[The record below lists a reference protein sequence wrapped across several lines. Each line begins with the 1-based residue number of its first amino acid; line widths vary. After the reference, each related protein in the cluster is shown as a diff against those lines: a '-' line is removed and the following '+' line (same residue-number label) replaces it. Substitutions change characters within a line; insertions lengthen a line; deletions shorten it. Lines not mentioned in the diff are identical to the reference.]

1 MSLRADQFWKEL
13 GTSVAVRKG
22 ERNANQTAVGKRKT
36 T

>member
-1 MSLRADQFWKEL
+1 MSLRADQFWKQL

-22 ERNANQTAVGKRKT
+22 DRNVNQTTGGKRKT